1 MDYFYDFVFFHEKAF
16 VANESSKPSI
26 DLDEV
31 WSKKRFL
38 NKGIA
43 KYGFKFLFGSFLLL
57 LLVGMVD
64 VYWRGKVADRP
75 LPPSNKNNYHYND
88 GDKAVITD
96 DQSLA
101 AERGSSS
108 AQYDLG
114 LKYLKGDEN
123 IPQDLKLALKWF
135 RKAANKGH
143 PYAQYYLGKMY
154 DIDGSEERD
163 DEEAFKWY
171 LKSAEQGHYKA
182 QALIGFMYQFGA
194 GVKQDNIQAYMW
206 YTLSG
211 TNTKHLIM
219 GKMSSSEIEEGDK
232 LVKSWKVKM
241 QFHSGYYLTCLR
253 KDLCTRDM
261 TD

>member
-57 LLVGMVD
+57 FLVGMVD

-135 RKAANKGH
+135 RKAANKG
-143 PYAQYYLGKMY
+143 Q
-154 DIDGSEERD
+154 
-163 DEEAFKWY
+163 
-171 LKSAEQGHYKA
+171 
-182 QALIGFMYQFGA
+182 
-194 GVKQDNIQAYMW
+194 
-206 YTLSG
+206 
-211 TNTKHLIM
+211 HLIM

-232 LVKSWKVKM
+232 LVKSWRVKM